1 MITEDKV
8 RDKARNILGLNESL
22 KGAKADVGQLT
33 TFNQLGFPGIS
44 DKPDGWYLPDN
55 RNEVALILETKAEK
69 FDISQQKFVDELL
82 KNVRIAQTQYA
93 KVVGILYNGEDVRVF
108 KGDEE
113 VKTPNTLQHLGYYL
127 SLYAVNTIDKE
138 KIYQL
143 TARINNSLHFEF
155 GIKNLWKLFKTP
167 ISERWGSRFV

>member
-55 RNEVALILETKAEK
+55 RNEVALILEILAQGVEDRETREGGRNDRADDSTMRIDRNAVRE
-69 FDISQQKFVDELL
+69 SLL
-82 KNVRIAQTQYA
+82 N
-93 KVVGILYNGEDVRVF
+93 D
-108 KGDEE
+108 
-113 VKTPNTLQHLGYYL
+113 
-127 SLYAVNTIDKE
+127 
-138 KIYQL
+138 
-143 TARINNSLHFEF
+143 
-155 GIKNLWKLFKTP
+155 
-167 ISERWGSRFV
+167 

>member
-55 RNEVALILETKAEK
+55 RNEVALILDPKSRT
-69 FDISQQKFVDELL
+69 
-82 KNVRIAQTQYA
+82 
-93 KVVGILYNGEDVRVF
+93 GWLYNQPVPYFLRV
-108 KGDEE
+108 
-113 VKTPNTLQHLGYYL
+113 
-127 SLYAVNTIDKE
+127 A
-138 KIYQL
+138 
-143 TARINNSLHFEF
+143 AR
-155 GIKNLWKLFKTP
+155 
-167 ISERWGSRFV
+167 

>member
-143 TARINNSLHFEF
+143 TARINNSLHF
-155 GIKNLWKLFKTP
+155 
-167 ISERWGSRFV
+167 

>member
-55 RNEVALILETKAEK
+55 RNEVALILETKGSSSK
-69 FDISQQKFVDELL
+69 
-82 KNVRIAQTQYA
+82 
-93 KVVGILYNGEDVRVF
+93 
-108 KGDEE
+108 
-113 VKTPNTLQHLGYYL
+113 PP
-127 SLYAVNTIDKE
+127 SLND
-138 KIYQL
+138 
-143 TARINNSLHFEF
+143 
-155 GIKNLWKLFKTP
+155 G
-167 ISERWGSRFV
+167 GSRFV